1 MGIRLYIISIMK
13 DEKKGLISL
22 LVKLVLGF
30 LSLFYGLGIKIV
42 DWGYRSGLRKIVKG
56 PVPVVSV
63 GNITVGGT
71 GKTPFS
77 MYLADYFVSK
87 GLKPGI
93 LTRGYGKDESIMMK
107 DQLPGVPVIVGQ
119 DRVKSSLKAK
129 NIGLDLVI
137 LDDGFQHR
145 RLYRGMNILLIDTIT
160 FPGNG
165 ILLPGGVLR
174 EPIDAVKRA
183 DIFVLTKVDAAG
195 KERKKAVEKLLRKY
209 SEDTPVLSVRHN
221 PVFLTDVT
229 REVYSLDGMVN
240 KNILLVSAIAD
251 PDYFKFLI
259 EKNKGVVVSENL
271 YSDHHPYSQLDIN
284 AINAKCMKYNVD
296 MIITTNKDYVK
307 MRELDIS
314 TIEQKLFILNIA
326 VEIEEGKEKL
336 LARLNSFINF
346 QRF

>member
-1 MGIRLYIISIMK
+1 MK
-13 DEKKGLISL
+13 DENKGLIPL
-22 LVKLVLGF
+22 LVKLFLTF
-30 LSLFYGLGIKIV
+30 LSLFYGMGIKVV
-42 DWGYRSGLRKIVKG
+42 DWGYRSGLREIVKG
-56 PVPVVSV
+56 SVPVVSV

-87 GLKPGI
+87 GLKPAI

-107 DQLPGVPVIVGQ
+107 DELPGVPVIVGQ

-145 RLYRGMNILLIDTIT
+145 RLARGLNILLIDAIT

-174 EPIDAVKRA
+174 EPVAAVKRA
-183 DIFVLTKVDAAG
+183 DIFILTKIDAAG
-195 KERKKAVEKLLRKY
+195 KERKKTVEKLLGEY
-209 SEDTPVLSVRHN
+209 SPDTPVISVRHN
-221 PVFLTDVT
+221 PVFLSDVT
-229 REVYSLDGMVN
+229 GSAYSLDDMVN

-259 EKNKGVVVSENL
+259 DKNKGVVVSENL

-284 AINAKCMKYNVD
+284 VINVNCIKHSVD
-296 MIITTNKDYVK
+296 MIITTKKDYVK

-314 TIEQKLFILNIA
+314 VIEEKLFILNIA
-326 VEIEEGKEKL
+326 IEIEEGKEKL
-336 LARLNSFINF
+336 LAGLNSFINF
-346 QRF
+346 